1 MYDTTIEITTIDQT
15 CVVTVKSDIDIANAE
30 TFRRYLSEA
39 SANMAALVVS
49 LEDCPY
55 IDSSGLRP
63 LLGFAAARPDAFFVV
78 VPRRASIRR
87 IFDVTH
93 LDEVIDVCES
103 LPEALA
109 KIDAKSKLK
118 AVGL

>member
-1 MYDTTIEITTIDQT
+1 MYDTTIEITTVAQT

-39 SANMAALVVS
+39 SANMSALVVS

-63 LLGFAAARPDAFFVV
+63 LLGFAAERPDAFYVV
-78 VPRRASIRR
+78 VPRRAPVRR

-109 KIDAKSKLK
+109 KIKVK
-118 AVGL
+118 AVSA